1 MHPFF
6 KGTDSGGITMA
17 DGIEFTASEAPRVTA
32 SSVRDLSSPLFW
44 HVDPTAYALTASE
57 QRRRDPQVSSNDALC
72 AEMGRRLLLAQ
83 FEFSHWVLRRVE
95 KVSFVSDRRIAR
107 RSSIEFRIRHD
118 APILVHGDVDAGDL
132 EGLGTI
138 SGAPRQG
145 RVPREHWL
153 VPLSVMRRRTLV
165 GLDLRDEKGASL
177 KMLGLRFTQ
186 KLDESMLRAAAM
198 VGGPVRDGSLPAGL
212 DAFVRSVISGTFDEV
227 KQAKQDYHDWQQ
239 AKASG
244 DVLALPAH
252 IAELGCYFDDVLFRT
267 VLERMWH
274 NFTLYALLPKN
285 EGRHRLLQLAF
296 EEQVAWDYQV
306 SSLVPPLHLADRG
319 SRDVLAYLPM
329 QQVRRKEAWL
339 EQLGF
344 KTTRIRLLTPSAENC
359 ASYHFEF
366 TAPTGLGISE
376 ATLLAGRPN
385 YQGDQSTSKPSWDQV
400 VNPGQTVGLHAVE
413 IPNGSLCRAQVDL
426 RIPRRGWLSTLLAS
440 VVAIT
445 AVMGTVAYHA
455 HRFGEPE
462 QWTVDQVTNIV
473 LLLVTV
479 TAGAATYVAQHHAGD
494 VVSRMV
500 SGLRFLGTAAL
511 VIPSM
516 AVILL
521 VYLRDGPADDT
532 YRPWIMG
539 LLVILTLLCV
549 IAACSLARAWQLTRR
564 DEHRRGR
571 PSPWDMSRIDAP
583 VVRPHAHGWGRFRT
597 FAGPGGRGTTDEVP
611 DEPLA
616 LQDVSFHALV
626 SELGFGERAI
636 GVASA
641 EGWHEVYGWNDHKQA
656 TALAML
662 GRVDHPE
669 ANPTHCTCRHVIE
682 H

>member
-1 MHPFF
+1 MVD
-6 KGTDSGGITMA
+6 GSITS
-17 DGIEFTASEAPRVTA
+17 TASDVPRLTPSRLGQVST
-32 SSVRDLSSPLFW
+32 PLIW
-44 HVDPTAYALTASE
+44 PVDPTAYALTASE
-57 QRRRDPQVSSNDALC
+57 HRRQDPQAPSNDALC

-107 RSSIEFRIRHD
+107 RSSIEFRIRDD
-118 APILVHGDVDAGDL
+118 APILVDSDEDTEVD
-132 EGLGTI
+132 E
-138 SGAPRQG
+138 SGSGSTGATSEQG
-145 RVPREHWL
+145 CRKREYWL

-165 GLDLRDEKGASL
+165 GLDLRDESGASL

-198 VGGPVRDGSLPAGL
+198 VGDATPNGSLPTGL
-212 DAFVRSVISGTFDEV
+212 DTYVRSVISGNFDEV
-227 KQAKQDYHDWQQ
+227 KQAKQDYNEWQQ
-239 AKASG
+239 AKESG
-244 DVLALPAH
+244 DFRDLPPR
-252 IAELGCYFDDVLFRT
+252 IAELHRYFDNVLFAT

-274 NFTLYALLPKN
+274 NFTLYAMLPK
-285 EGRHRLLQLAF
+285 EKGRHRLLQLAF

-306 SSLVPPLHLADRG
+306 ASLVPPIHRADSVG
-319 SRDVLAYLPM
+319 QDVLAYLPM
-329 QQVRRKEAWL
+329 QPVGWKDAWR
-339 EQLGF
+339 ERLGF
-344 KTTRIRLLTPSAENC
+344 KTTRVRLLTPSAENC

-376 ATLLAGRPN
+376 AALLAGRPN
-385 YQGDQSTSKPSWDQV
+385 KQGEESTSKPSWDRV

-445 AVMGTVAYHA
+445 AVLGSVAYHA

-462 QWTVDQVTNIV
+462 QWTVAQVTNIV

-500 SGLRFLGTAAL
+500 SGLRFLGTTAL
-511 VIPSM
+511 VIPAM

-521 VYLRDGPADDT
+521 VYLRDGLADDT

-539 LLVILTLLCV
+539 LLVVLTLLCV

-564 DEHRRGR
+564 DEQRRGR

-583 VVRPHAHGWGRFRT
+583 VVRPPAHGWGRFRT

-611 DEPLA
+611 DKPLP
-616 LQDVSFHALV
+616 LQDASFDALV

-641 EGWHEVYGWNDHKQA
+641 EGWHEVYGWNDRKQV

-662 GRVDHPE
+662 GRVDRPE
-669 ANPTHCTCRHVIE
+669 ANPTHCTCRHVVS

>member
-1 MHPFF
+1 
-6 KGTDSGGITMA
+6 MA
-17 DGIEFTASEAPRVTA
+17 EEVIESVARQEPPALPSNLWDGSQKLIWP
-32 SSVRDLSSPLFW
+32 
-44 HVDPTAYALTASE
+44 VDPTAYALTASE
-57 QRRRDPQVSSNDALC
+57 QRRRDPRASSNEALC

-107 RSSIEFRIRHD
+107 RSSIEFRIRND
-118 APILVHGDVDAGDL
+118 APILVHSDEGTGVVEGEPGDIG
-132 EGLGTI
+132 GTP
-138 SGAPRQG
+138 SRDRG
-145 RVPREHWL
+145 PREYWL

-198 VGGPVRDGSLPAGL
+198 LGDPTSNGALPVEL
-212 DAFVRSVISGTFDEV
+212 DAYVRSVISGNFDEV
-227 KQAKQDYHDWQQ
+227 KRAKQDYHRWQ
-239 AKASG
+239 KANSSG
-244 DVLALPAH
+244 DVRALPAH
-252 IAELGCYFDDVLFRT
+252 IAELDPYFDDMLFRT

-274 NFTLYALLPKN
+274 NFTLYALLPKD

-296 EEQVAWDYQV
+296 EEQVAWNYQV
-306 SSLVPPLHLADRG
+306 SSLEPPEHRADSG
-319 SRDVLAYLPM
+319 GDDVLVYLPM
-329 QQVRRKEAWL
+329 QSVPWKKAWKER
-339 EQLGF
+339 LGF
-344 KTTRIRLLTPSAENC
+344 KTTRVRLLTPSAENC

-366 TAPTGLGISE
+366 TAPTGLGISD
-376 ATLLAGRPN
+376 AALLAGRPN
-385 YQGDQSTSKPSWDQV
+385 DQGDQSTSKPSWDRV

-413 IPNGSLCRAQVDL
+413 IPNGSLCRAQIDL

-445 AVMGTVAYHA
+445 AVMGSVAWHA

-462 QWTVDQVTNIV
+462 QWTVPQVTNIV

-516 AVILL
+516 ALILL
-521 VYLRDGPADDT
+521 VYLRDGPADHR
-532 YRPWIMG
+532 YRPLIMG
-539 LLVILTLLCV
+539 LLGGLTLLCF

-564 DEHRRGR
+564 DEQRRGR

-583 VVRPHAHGWGRFRT
+583 VVRPPAHGWGRFR
-597 FAGPGGRGTTDEVP
+597 ARSGPGGRGAEDEEP
-611 DEPLA
+611 DEPLV
-616 LQDVSFHALV
+616 LQDVSFDASV
-626 SELGFGERAI
+626 IELGFAEKAI

-641 EGWHEVYGWNDHKQA
+641 EGWHEVYGWNDGRQA
-656 TALAML
+656 TALRRL
-662 GRVDHPE
+662 GRVENPE
-669 ANPTHCTCRHVIE
+669 ANPTHCACRHVVG